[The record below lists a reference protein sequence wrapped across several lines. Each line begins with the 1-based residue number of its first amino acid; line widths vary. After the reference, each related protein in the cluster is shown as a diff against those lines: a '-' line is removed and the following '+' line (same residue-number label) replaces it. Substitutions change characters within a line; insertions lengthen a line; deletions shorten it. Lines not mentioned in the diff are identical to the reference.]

1 MWLSPSPFDHSKLFV
16 VDGYWSSV
24 GSSNWDPRSL
34 RLNFE
39 FNIECYDDELGASLE
54 DHVRHRLRDARLL
67 TREELDARSMFQ
79 KVRDGTARLM
89 TPYL

>member
-1 MWLSPSPFDHSKLFV
+1 M
-16 VDGYWSSV
+16 
-24 GSSNWDPRSL
+24 

-39 FNIECYDDELGASLE
+39 FNIECYDAELGASLE
-54 DHVRHRLRDARLL
+54 AHVRHRLKDARLL
-67 TREELDARSMFQ
+67 TPEELDQRSLFQ